1 MLRSL
6 KIGSAFG
13 VPVLIHWTF
22 LTIPLLVLWMH
33 GFGSWFRLGFLTV
46 VVLAVFF
53 CILLHE
59 FGHVLMARYFGIRTR
74 SVTLYPIGGVARLE
88 SLSEAPHEELLI
100 AIAGPAVNV
109 AIAILLTPFVIA
121 GAVTRAISI
130 GEAINVSPG
139 DGAWPLIATGLF
151 LLWASNIGLVLFN
164 LIPAFPMDGG
174 RVLRSLL
181 SLGLGF
187 PKATEV
193 AVWIGVGMAGLLAI
207 VGMTVPGQFMLVIL
221 AAFVALAGQME
232 LQFVRRREEM
242 RRIRRE
248 YGRYGIVDLPLGQE
262 PTRRPMEVFPPR
274 TAEPRPGPRPVS
286 VPPPPQLVFFLR
298 AVEIPDPPRN

>member
-1 MLRSL
+1 L
-6 KIGSAFG
+6 
-13 VPVLIHWTF
+13 
-22 LTIPLLVLWMH
+22 
-33 GFGSWFRLGFLTV
+33 

-88 SLSEAPHEELLI
+88 SLSEEPHQELLI
-100 AIAGPAVNV
+100 ALAGPAVNV
-109 AIAILLTPFVIA
+109 FIAILLTPIIVIA
-121 GAVTRAISI
+121 AVTGAIHINES
-130 GEAINVSPG
+130 INVGPD
-139 DGAWPLIATGLF
+139 DGLWSLVATGL
-151 LLWASNIGLVLFN
+151 LILWASNIGLVLFN

-181 SLGLGF
+181 SLGMGF

-193 AVWIGVGMAGLLAI
+193 AVWIGLGMAGLLAI
-207 VGMTVPGQFMLVIL
+207 IGLSDPNKFMLVIL
-221 AAFVALAGQME
+221 AAFVGLAGQME

-248 YGRYGIVDLPLGQE
+248 YGSYGIFEQPHRRE
-262 PTRRPMEVFPPR
+262 PGLRPIEVFPPR
-274 TAEPRPGPRPVS
+274 TAEPRPGPRPAS
-286 VPPPPQLVFFLR
+286 VPTPPPLIFSLR
-298 AVEIPDPPRN
+298 VVEIPDPPRN